1 LRHGRKIASGR
12 SPKSVRQGGV
22 GPLPGEEIYG
32 VRPDTSHP
40 VDLRDLTYGEHLIVW
55 AFRAF
60 AKGRECVIVRKEFEH
75 GCGEHA
81 TQAFNAMRVFVQ
93 QLAIQGRRPIVL
105 APPGCLTVV
114 PDEQLVL
121 CLFAAAQAGD
131 SDRFA
136 AHFRWLAAGPHDPVL
151 ERVVRLIVT
160 ALALRGH
167 RLRAFAEAAGLDAE
181 STPSPGTIPMTGP
194 ALRLA
199 AS

>member
-1 LRHGRKIASGR
+1 M
-12 SPKSVRQGGV
+12 
-22 GPLPGEEIYG
+22 
-32 VRPDTSHP
+32 RPDPSLSI
-40 VDLRDLTYGEHLIVW
+40 DLRDLTYGEHLIVW

-60 AKGRECVIVRKEFEH
+60 AKGRDCAIVRKEFDH

-81 TQAFNAMRVFVQ
+81 AEAFGAMRIFVQ
-93 QLAIQGRRPIVL
+93 QLAMLGRRPIVL

-114 PDEQLVL
+114 RDEQLVL

-151 ERVVRLIVT
+151 ERVVRLIAT
-160 ALALRGH
+160 ALAQRGH
-167 RLRAFAEAAGLDAE
+167 RLRAQAQPAEPDAE
-181 STPSPGTIPMTGP
+181 RSHEPALWP
-194 ALRLA
+194 ALRQV